1 MVFVVWLFV
10 VEGHFQYLTNDTTEE
25 NSLLLSVF
33 WLVTKV
39 RQQLSVEQLVDTSL
53 SVFLLLSCS
62 EFLLQPFVSLSFG
75 LDFELFVVVNF
86 VNIGYNVLE
95 CGLWTGNSSED
106 FTVNFDSEST
116 HEKNDWNR
124 RGSSGADLHHE
135 HTISSLLN
143 SEWFSH
149 SILLGENL
157 CNLGSL
163 GGSLV
168 DFNRDTVWSK
178 IFH

>member
-62 EFLLQPFVSLSFG
+62 EFLLQPFVSFSFCF
-75 LDFELFVVVNF
+75 DFELFVVVDF
-86 VNIGYNVLE
+86 VNIGNDVLE
-95 CGLWTGNSSED
+95 RGFWTGNSGKN

-116 HEKNDWNR
+116 HEKNNWNR
-124 RGSSGADLHHE
+124 CGSSGANLHHE

-143 SEWFSH
+143 SEWLSH
-149 SILLGENL
+149 SILLGEDL
-157 CNLGSL
+157 CNFGPL

-168 DFNRDTVWSK
+168 DFNRYTVWGK